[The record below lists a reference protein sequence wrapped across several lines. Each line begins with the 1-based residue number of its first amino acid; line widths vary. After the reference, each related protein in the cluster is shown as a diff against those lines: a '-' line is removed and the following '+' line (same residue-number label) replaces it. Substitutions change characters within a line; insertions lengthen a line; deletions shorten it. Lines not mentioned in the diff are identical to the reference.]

1 MANERDRRTA
11 DQMAQ
16 EAQQQASGQAGGI
29 EFTGGVRDF
38 LDARDRLVEN
48 AITTQAAA
56 NNSGG
61 TVDNPNIG
69 QQTIPPPISLT
80 QQYLDIISALLTAS
94 LPFFGTGSETVKIE
108 IPTEETL
115 VSELSYV
122 NSATYKLS
130 ANYNFYTDYF
140 EDISKNS
147 AQVLE
152 AALPSLYIVGD
163 EANRKTIYEPII
175 TISGN
180 LDIDPSDGSAQY
192 EYFDEFAKLY
202 NKQIKSPLPDTLF
215 VPLANMQSRVYYTKQ
230 GVKRLEEINQNRYL
244 MPFTNKINF
253 KKIGLSAITAILEDT
268 DFLDGFC
275 KSIIQNFETSL
286 SAIQM
291 QFLLQSLS
299 INQDQ
304 IIINEESAQQT
315 VNGRRFANINE
326 FIDSLNR
333 QSSITSLGD
342 IHSDIQA
349 QQTQSQS
356 SSLSQA
362 IRKMIFLKKLR
373 QLMDLKKQTI
383 EQFLSRFPALK
394 GQPNNKPSPLYSEIL
409 MYELNK
415 SASNQRLQSFYI
427 PNLNEQTAINLFDAQ
442 IKFGKEYNYTM
453 NTVEI
458 AFGQKLNFDLSSWS
472 NKIALGNLTDLLSQL
487 NEQLTAIGATDFLQ
501 RIKNDP
507 SFATL
512 NPAIYKLCL
521 EIVLKWV
528 AKNNIQAFVYYPIIF
543 KKQIFSDVITVYDN
557 PPPPPE
563 VEIDGMIGIDDKIL
577 IRLNSSISE
586 FKSSP
591 IIIQSEDIQ
600 VYQKNVASQKLENF
614 EDEMMFDGD
623 DRIDYFQIF
632 RIKEHPKQ
640 YTDFKDSFVTASTT
654 TQIYKDVNFGACDSL
669 KANHSSYTDTIEANQ
684 EYYYIFRSVDVH
696 GNISN
701 PSPIYNINMVNQDG
715 TIYPIIKIV
724 DLLKQDGVKNTKEAK
739 RFLYISPNAI
749 QALINEQ
756 ETGFFTAEGNIKDT
770 ADLVKD
776 NIVLGLSEQRLWN
789 KNYRLKIRSK
799 NTGKTV
805 EVDFKFIHKILTND
819 ANCK

>member
-1 MANERDRRTA
+1 MAINRSFVIPPGNAEAITGLSA
-11 DQMAQ
+11 AAAQ
-16 EAQQQASGQAGGI
+16 EA
-29 EFTGGVRDF
+29 
-38 LDARDRLVEN
+38 N
-48 AITTQAAA
+48 
-56 NNSGG
+56 NNSSG
-61 TVDNPNIG
+61 TADNPNVG
-69 QQTIPPPISLT
+69 QFISSADKEARRERLAR
-80 QQYLDIISALLTAS
+80 QEYIDVISSLLTAS
-94 LPFFGTGSETVKIE
+94 LPFYGTGSETVKIE
-108 IPTEETL
+108 LATEETL
-115 VSELSYV
+115 VSELNYI

-130 ANYNFYTDYF
+130 ANYNFYTDFY
-140 EDISKNS
+140 EDIAKNS
-147 AQVLE
+147 AQVFE

-163 EANRKTIYEPII
+163 EANRRTIYEPII

-202 NKQIKSPLPDTLF
+202 NKQNKSPLPDTLF
-215 VPLANMQSRVYYTKQ
+215 VPLANMQGRVYYTKQ
-230 GVKRLEEINQNRYL
+230 GARRLEEINQNRYL

-253 KKIGLSAITAILEDT
+253 KKTGLSLITSILEDT

-291 QFLLQSLS
+291 QFIIQSLS
-299 INQDQ
+299 INEDQ
-304 IIINEESAQQT
+304 ILINEEAAQQT
-315 VNGRRFANINE
+315 VNGRRFADISA
-326 FIDSLNR
+326 FIDSLVG
-333 QSSITSLGD
+333 QSSIISLGD
-342 IHSDIQA
+342 ISSDIQA
-349 QQTQSQS
+349 QQARNQN
-356 SSLSQA
+356 SSLSQT
-362 IRKMIFLKKLR
+362 IRKMIFLKNLR
-373 QLMDLKKQTI
+373 QLMDSKKQTI
-383 EQFLSRFPALK
+383 EQFLSRLPALK
-394 GQPNNKPSPLYSEIL
+394 GQPNPKPAPLYSETL

-415 SASNQRLQSFYI
+415 FASNQRLQSFYI

-442 IKFGKEYNYTM
+442 IKFGKEYNYAM
-453 NTVEI
+453 DGIDI
-458 AFGQKLNFDLSSWS
+458 AFGQKLNLNILSWS
-472 NKIALGNLTDLLSQL
+472 ADSTLSVESLSELSNILNQELTL
-487 NEQLTAIGATDFLQ
+487 IGAGDFLQ

-507 SFATL
+507 SHATL
-512 NPAIYKLCL
+512 NPSVYKLCL
-521 EIVLKWV
+521 EIVLEW
-528 AKNNIQAFVYYPIIF
+528 AERNNIQAFVYYPILF
-543 KKQIFSDVITVYDN
+543 KKQIFSDVITVFDS

-563 VEIDGMIGIDDKIL
+563 VEVDGMIGIDDKIF

-586 FKSSP
+586 FKSKP
-591 IIIQSEDIQ
+591 VVIQSEDIQ
-600 VYQKNVASQKLENF
+600 IYQKNVASQKLENF

-654 TQIYKDVNFGACDSL
+654 TQIYKDINFSACDSL

-684 EYYYIFRSVDVH
+684 EYYYIFRSVDIH

-715 TIYPIIKIV
+715 TIYPIIKTV
-724 DLLKQDGVKNTKEAK
+724 DLLKQDSVKNTKEAR
-739 RFLYISPNAI
+739 RFLHIAPNAI

-756 ETGFFTAEGNIKDT
+756 ETGFFTEEGNVKDT
-770 ADLVKD
+770 ADLVKE
-776 NIVLGLSEQRLWN
+776 NVVLGLSDQRLWN